1 MVSLARENLRGVQR
15 KWTTLVMIVR
25 IFVALHITMQY
36 HKNNNVEKKNIEKN
50 EKEAKKNARPIKP
63 YPSNALPLLG
73 ELQK

>member
-1 MVSLARENLRGVQR
+1 
-15 KWTTLVMIVR
+15 MIVR

-63 YPSNALPLLG
+63 YPFIGKNRMPSPYLVNFKNNIGLKKKILRTKKPS
-73 ELQK
+73 